1 MEPIVFVLALLVVQA
16 ALGALDTF
24 VSHEWLERL
33 PHRAWAARELALHAM
48 RSALYAAIF
57 AGLAWLEW
65 HGAWSWLV
73 LAVMLVE
80 YAVTTVD
87 SVVEDKTRELST
99 FERTNHMLLAL
110 NTGLYTAVYVLQM
123 VAWQRLPDAVVGA
136 HHSLWLSL
144 PLTAAALSAAAWA
157 VRDAI
162 AAGRMHAV
170 AIAGGAARGP
180 SSADG
185 PENLYRRATPPR

>member
-1 MEPIVFVLALLVVQA
+1 MEPITVVLALLVVQA

-33 PHRAWAARELALHAM
+33 PHRSWAARELALHAM

-123 VAWQRLPDAVVGA
+123 VVAWQPLPDAVVPA

-157 VRDAI
+157 VRDAL
-162 AAGRMHAV
+162 ASERMRAVDDDAGDVDA
-170 AIAGGAARGP
+170 
-180 SSADG
+180 
-185 PENLYRRATPPR
+185 RRALAD